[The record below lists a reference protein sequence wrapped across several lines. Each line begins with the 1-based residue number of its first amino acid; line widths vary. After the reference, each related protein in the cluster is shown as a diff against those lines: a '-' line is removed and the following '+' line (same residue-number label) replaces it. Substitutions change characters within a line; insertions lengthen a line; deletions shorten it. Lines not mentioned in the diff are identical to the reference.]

1 MREPECRGNPDEYIC
16 LLIVFL
22 IQTHNKNI
30 SLKLGVS
37 NSYTNMYVDS
47 PAFNENRDSEFEF
60 YNFPF
65 YPLKLDLLG
74 DGK

>member
-1 MREPECRGNPDEYIC
+1 
-16 LLIVFL
+16 
-22 IQTHNKNI
+22 
-30 SLKLGVS
+30 
-37 NSYTNMYVDS
+37 MYVDS

-74 DGK
+74 DGKWNMLWFLSSQWFDLCWGPVICNVMYT